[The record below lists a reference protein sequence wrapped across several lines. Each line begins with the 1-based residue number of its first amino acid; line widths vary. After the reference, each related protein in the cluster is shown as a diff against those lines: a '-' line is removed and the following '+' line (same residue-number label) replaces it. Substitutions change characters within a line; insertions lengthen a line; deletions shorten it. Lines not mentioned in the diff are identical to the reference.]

1 MHEREPHYLHDATVR
16 LCLLAATPEGAQELV
31 GSEPNFPP
39 CGQTQI
45 LDPVI
50 APDGV
55 DQYHSCAEIAFRLS
69 L

>member
-1 MHEREPHYLHDATVR
+1 VLCTVYEREPHYLHDATV
-16 LCLLAATPEGAQELV
+16 AATPEGAQELV

-50 APDGV
+50 APDGA
-55 DQYHSCAEIAFRLS
+55 DHYHSCAEIAFRLS